1 MRLHRLHRLFVFGIG
16 MAMVG
21 SMPALAYQA
30 HGGAAQGQ
38 RTPSHTPTGAQ
49 QGISQ
54 QDRLL
59 DRDRLHDQDQ
69 DRLKDQD
76 RLHDQDRDK
85 DQDRDRLHDQDR
97 DRDQIYASEL
107 MTPAERTAYQQKIR
121 SLKTAQEREAFRLQH
136 REQMQ
141 KRAASRSWAVL
152 RKRAAERGVTLPDM
166 QPKNGSDN

>member
-1 MRLHRLHRLFVFGIG
+1 MRLQRLFVFGVG

-30 HGGAAQGQ
+30 HGGAGQGQ
-38 RTPSHTPTGAQ
+38 RTQSHTPTGAQ

-69 DRLKDQD
+69 DQDRLKDQD
-76 RLHDQDRDK
+76 RLHDQDQDRDK
-85 DQDRDRLHDQDR
+85 DQDRLHDQDRDR

-121 SLKTAQEREAFRLQH
+121 SLKTAQEREAFRMQH

-141 KRAASRSWAVL
+141 
-152 RKRAAERGVTLPDM
+152 KRAAERGVTLPDM
-166 QPKNGSDN
+166 QPKNGSGN